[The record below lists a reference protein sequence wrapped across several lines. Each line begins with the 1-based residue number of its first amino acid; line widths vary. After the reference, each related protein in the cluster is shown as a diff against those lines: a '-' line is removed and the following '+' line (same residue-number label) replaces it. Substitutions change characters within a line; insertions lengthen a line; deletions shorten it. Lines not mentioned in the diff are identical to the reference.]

1 MSKSGF
7 TAFSSSYPLRALE
20 NGFDSAQARLSQ
32 LLQAEDETRGESVN
46 ISAVWSDVSFVSPRT
61 LIPRVMAFKY
71 VGTHVTIMGRMS
83 PVRDSE
89 ARR

>member
-46 ISAVWSDVSFVSPRT
+46 ISAV
-61 LIPRVMAFKY
+61 
-71 VGTHVTIMGRMS
+71 
-83 PVRDSE
+83 
-89 ARR
+89 